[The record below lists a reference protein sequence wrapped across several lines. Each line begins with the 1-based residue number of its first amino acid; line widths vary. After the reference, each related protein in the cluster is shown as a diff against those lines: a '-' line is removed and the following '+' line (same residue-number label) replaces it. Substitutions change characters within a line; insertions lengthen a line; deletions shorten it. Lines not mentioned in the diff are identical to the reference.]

1 MEKETSYLDIA
12 SKIIEANRDLQENEK
27 ENNEIDYKKEDIETS
42 SELKELMKY
51 ANNINDIMKP
61 YDSRIFIEPEGDE
74 GRSYDEEFD
83 IFFDKIKDRID
94 EDLDI
99 TDDEYLKICSNKDQK
114 ITDEEYSEMCPTFV
128 YRNMDKMDNKK
139 LEKTGDDLEDF
150 KKEISAKCKSENVR
164 KIVDELLLSSK
175 AKIDFYINLKNGNNN
190 EAFKQAK
197 ILHGEAD
204 NDLCKSA
211 NDIYKEKIKF
221 FKDRPEKGELEKK
234 LENTK
239 FNAQNIR
246 TVFEL
251 AIIKGGLSDGGYKV
265 FIDKNV
271 TNILVSTN
279 RPGYD
284 CPVVLIPPNADL
296 NGLQLI
302 RFVAHEIGRHVTTNI
317 YNEKQGFNG
326 AMGKGWDVVNEG
338 ISKRSETE
346 VAKEILGEEFC
357 DFEISAEPY
366 YILAI
371 EKIRGEKNKNGEYE
385 NGWNYAKTFKYIYN
399 LKFKETIYKNGYN
412 VLKKQLDATDIDD
425 EKEVIIKEI
434 EEIKEESKI
443 IAIRIAKGVCLRTF
457 KGFDPKEGGKYNPKD
472 KIYLEGET
480 KMLEL
485 EKAKSV
491 KEFEE
496 YLRLSR
502 VDPEF
507 VIYLIKMG
515 AYTHKKGL
523 QIAKDIAKELWK
535 DEELPIEET
544 IQGNERY
551 ELFLPYLSEFMEKYY
566 KDELYNLY
574 DQKNKDDE

>member
-1 MEKETSYLDIA
+1 MKKETSYLDIA
-12 SKIIEANRDLQENEK
+12 SKIIETNQDLQASEK
-27 ENNEIDYKKEDIETS
+27 EDNEIDYKKENIEINP
-42 SELKELMKY
+42 ELKELMEY
-51 ANNINDIMKP
+51 ANRINDIIKL

-74 GRSYDEEFD
+74 GRSYDEEFN

-99 TDDEYLKICSNKDQK
+99 TDDEYFKICSNKDQK

-128 YRNMDKMDNKK
+128 YRNMDKIDNEK
-139 LEKTGDDLEDF
+139 LEKTRNDLEDF
-150 KKEISAKCKSENVR
+150 EKEISSKCKSENVR
-164 KIVDELLLSSK
+164 KIIDELLLSSK
-175 AKIDFYINLKNGNNN
+175 AKINFYISLKNGNDD
-190 EAFKQAK
+190 EAFEQVK
-197 ILHGEAD
+197 ILHGEAE
-204 NDLCKSA
+204 NSLCESA
-211 NDIYKEKIKF
+211 NDVYKGKLKF

-234 LENTK
+234 LENTR

-251 AIIKGGLSDGGYKV
+251 AIIEGGLSDGGYKV
-265 FIDKNV
+265 FIDKKV
-271 TNILVSTN
+271 TNILVSTD

-284 CPVVLIPPNADL
+284 CPVVLIPPDADM

-317 YNEKQGFNG
+317 YNEKQGFSG

-346 VAKEILGEEFC
+346 VAKEILGEEFY

-366 YILAI
+366 YVLAM

-399 LKFKETIYKNGYN
+399 LKLRETLYKNGYN
-412 VLKKQLDATDIDD
+412 ILKERLNATDIDD
-425 EKEVIIKEI
+425 EKEAIKKEI
-434 EEIKEESKI
+434 EEIKKESKI
-443 IAIRIAKGVCLRTF
+443 IAIRIAEGVCLRTL
-457 KGFDPKEGGKYNPKD
+457 KGFDPREGGKYNPKD
-472 KIYLEGET
+472 KIYLEGEI

-507 VIYLIKMG
+507 VVYLIKMG
-515 AYTHKKGL
+515 AYTYKKGL
-523 QIAKDIAKELWK
+523 QIAKDIAKKLWK
-535 DEELPIEET
+535 DEELPIKET
-544 IQGNERY
+544 MQGNERY
-551 ELFLPYLSEFMEKYY
+551 ELFLPYLSEFMKKYY
-566 KDELYNLY
+566 KDEL
-574 DQKNKDDE
+574 